1 MRDLTGSL
9 PEQCPLEY
17 SKKGRTL
24 IPVPSRLSP
33 RSPTARSLGI
43 FALLAARDRANR
55 ITPSNCPQLPITR
68 TSQSQI
74 LFPNTRCYGF
84 IKKKKIIPICRQED
98 MNFHLLWRE
107 KSVSHKCIII
117 ADGTFRVLFSRYH
130 WDEE

>member
-84 IKKKKIIPICRQED
+84 IKKKNHSHLSPRGYEFSSPVEGKKCLSQMYNNSRW
-98 MNFHLLWRE
+98 NFQSFILEISL
-107 KSVSHKCIII
+107 
-117 ADGTFRVLFSRYH
+117 G
-130 WDEE
+130 